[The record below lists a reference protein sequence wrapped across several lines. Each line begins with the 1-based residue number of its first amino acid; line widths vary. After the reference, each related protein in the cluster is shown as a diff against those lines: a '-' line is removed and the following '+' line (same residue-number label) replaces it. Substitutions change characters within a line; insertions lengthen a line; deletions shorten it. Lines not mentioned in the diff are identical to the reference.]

1 MKKLF
6 AAFIIVLAVSS
17 TSFFTQADSDS
28 DFHTLGKTEI
38 VG

>member
-1 MKKLF
+1 MKKLI

-17 TSFFTQADSDS
+17 TSLVSQADNGPTIMPLD
-28 DFHTLGKTEI
+28 KTEI

>member
-1 MKKLF
+1 MKKLI

-17 TSFFTQADSDS
+17 TSLVANADSEPTFS
-28 DFHTLGKTEI
+28 PLGKTEI